1 MPFDASAPLETQI
14 IDSIKSSLK
23 NFRFSPDEEP
33 YIDTLLLHSPLST
46 LELNIDAFTLLASYV
61 PTKIRSLGISNTD
74 LKNLMA
80 IYDKAPISPCVVQN
94 RFYPATGHDSQLRSF
109 CQNNGILYES
119 FWTLTG
125 NPGLMKSKP
134 VQTLA
139 KKLDG
144 DEALALYSLIILGVQ
159 GISILDG
166 TTNLEHMSGD
176 IQGLERAAG
185 LVCDGDEWEGEWNG
199 LIEEFKA
206 LI

>member
-1 MPFDASAPLETQI
+1 MPYDASAPLETQI
-14 IDSIKSSLK
+14 TDSINSSLK
-23 NFRFSPDEEP
+23 NFTFSSGEEP

-46 LELNIDAFTLLASYV
+46 IELNLEAFTLLASYV

-74 LKNLMA
+74 GKTLIA
-80 IYDKAPISPCVVQN
+80 IHDKVPIAPCVVQN
-94 RFYPATGHDSQLRSF
+94 RFYPATGHDSQVRSF
-109 CQNNGILYES
+109 CQKNGILYES

-134 VQTLA
+134 VETLA

-144 DEALALYSLIILGVQ
+144 DKALALYSLIILGLR

-166 TTNLEHMSGD
+166 TTNLQHMSGD
-176 IQGLERAAG
+176 VHGLDRVAG
-185 LVCDGDEWEGEWNG
+185 LVCEGGEWEKEWDG
-199 LIEEFKA
+199 LIEEFKC